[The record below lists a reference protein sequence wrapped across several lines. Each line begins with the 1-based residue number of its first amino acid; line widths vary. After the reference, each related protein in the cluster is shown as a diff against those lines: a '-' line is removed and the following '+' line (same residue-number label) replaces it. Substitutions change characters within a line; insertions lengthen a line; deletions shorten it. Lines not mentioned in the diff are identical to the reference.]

1 MNSGSMNSGST
12 TRDRQFPRHS
22 RNLSPVGRPP
32 ERYDGA
38 LAPCETDRV
47 PGPRVTL
54 GPILLICVAATLFGT
69 VGTALSKAPDGTPS
83 LSAATLRL
91 LVGGLALAVLARGW
105 NLSGRWRVCLVGAA
119 GVAVYQSMFFAATT
133 STGVA
138 MASLVTI
145 GASPLASRLI
155 ALVRRR
161 PAPPRLWWLAA
172 TVLGVGVTVLVIGGY
187 DDLTVEPRGLVAAVI
202 AGVAYAAYTEAGA
215 VLIADGVRTTT
226 AMAALFLGGGLLLS
240 PTLPFL
246 DNSWVAEGRGAV
258 VLAYI
263 GFVTLTLAYVAF
275 GRGLAHLEPSTVV
288 TLTILEPVVA
298 AIASTLLLDQ
308 TLRPL
313 GWFGAALVLAGLP
326 LVALAG
332 SDRTAGHD

>member
-1 MNSGSMNSGST
+1 M
-12 TRDRQFPRHS
+12 
-22 RNLSPVGRPP
+22 V
-32 ERYDGA
+32 A
-38 LAPCETDRV
+38 LGLLCAIV
-47 PGPRVTL
+47 VT
-54 GPILLICVAATLFGT
+54 
-69 VGTALSKAPDGTPS
+69 
-83 LSAATLRL
+83 
-91 LVGGLALAVLARGW
+91 
-105 NLSGRWRVCLVGAA
+105 GAA
-119 GVAVYQSMFFAATT
+119 VRLTGSGLGCEDWPRCNEERFIDVS
-133 STGVA
+133 STHGAIEQVNRLFTG
-138 MASLVTI
+138 LVTI
-145 GASPLASRLI
+145 GVVVAVLGAIRRVPRRPD
-155 ALVRRR
+155 LVR
-161 PAPPRLWWLAA
+161 LAW
-172 TVLGVGVTVLVIGGY
+172 
-187 DDLTVEPRGLVAAVI
+187 GLVAAVI